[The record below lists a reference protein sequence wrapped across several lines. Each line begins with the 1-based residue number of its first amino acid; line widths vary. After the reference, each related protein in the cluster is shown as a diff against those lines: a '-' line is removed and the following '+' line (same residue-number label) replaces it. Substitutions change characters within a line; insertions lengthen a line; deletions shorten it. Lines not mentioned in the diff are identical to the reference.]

1 MGARTA
7 IKKGEQATS
16 KFAKALVKVGEKV
29 APIIGGLLNLAAKL
43 LTLSA
48 GAVGFLAKN
57 LWLLAVGIAYNLYE
71 KYKKKKLLNKTV

>member
-7 IKKGEQATS
+7 IKKRAQATS

-48 GAVGFLAKN
+48 NAVGFLAKN
-57 LWLLAVGIAYNLYE
+57 LWLLAVAIAYILYE